1 MGMLEVVKRQN
12 PEQGPEPG
20 GAVAWRR
27 LPWPL
32 WLCFAIATQHVWAL
46 LMPLQAWLPTMAA
59 MLRPLLWL
67 WPLDVAALTV
77 LAAGL
82 WRGGRGRELAD
93 VIWSLGRLT
102 LLLWYVSSTLGLII
116 VHWQVLNDPDRAGF
130 GSLVLVLGAHL
141 VLLAYLLLSRASED
155 AFADPLVEAV
165 EAASCSARPAVE
177 PDPAG
182 ATRLPPGADTA
193 SILRRCAALESDD
206 PEILA
211 CCQHLLVDP
220 EDDLVWHDLALAL
233 LGVKA
238 LDLAA
243 NCLERTVFLCPRV
256 AVYQRNLGELYRRC
270 GRLDDALAS
279 TQTALV
285 LEPDVVDVH
294 YNLGVILGELGRLQG
309 AIDAYQRA
317 LAIDSEFAAAWHNL
331 AVVFDQLGEH
341 EQAQAAALRAGRLSE
356 PAASVS

>member
-12 PEQGPEPG
+12 PDPSPEPG
-20 GAVAWRR
+20 GTVAWRR

-32 WLCFAIATQHVWAL
+32 WLCFAIATQHLWAL
-46 LMPLQAWLPTMAA
+46 LLPLQSWLPTMAA

-67 WPLDVAALTV
+67 WPLDVAALSV

-82 WRGGRGRELAD
+82 WRSAQGRELAG

-102 LLLWYVSSTLGLII
+102 LLLCHLSATLGLII

-130 GSLVLVLGAHL
+130 GSLVLVLGVHL

-155 AFADPLVEAV
+155 AFADPLTESG
-165 EAASCSARPAVE
+165 EAAPSSA
-177 PDPAG
+177 DPVPGSDAAG
-182 ATRLPPGADTA
+182 ATLLQPGADPA
-193 SILRRCAALESDD
+193 AILRRCVALESDD
-206 PEILA
+206 PEIVA
-211 CCQHLLVDP
+211 CCQHLLTDP
-220 EDDLVWHDLALAL
+220 EDDLVWHDLALAM
-233 LGVKA
+233 LGAGVPQ
-238 LDLAA
+238 LSVY
-243 NCLERTVFLCPRV
+243 CLERSVFLCPRV
-256 AVYQRNLGELYRRC
+256 AVYRRNLGELYRRC

-285 LEPDVVDVH
+285 LEPDVADVH

-309 AIDAYQRA
+309 AIDAYQRT
-317 LAIDSEFAAAWHNL
+317 LAIEPGHVAAWHNL

-341 EQAQAAALRAGRLSE
+341 EQAQAAALRAGELSE
-356 PAASVS
+356 PVAPVH